1 MPTELT
7 PPPHVPRQVLVT
19 GGAGFIG
26 SNFVRHLLAT
36 DAAVRVVTLDALT
49 YAGRLANLGSAM
61 SDPRHRFV
69 QGDVCDAALVRQ
81 VLREHNIDTVIHFA
95 AESHVDR
102 SITGPAPFITT
113 NVVGTFVLLEAARD
127 VWGEGGFA
135 DVRFHHVSTD
145 EVFGSLHQQ
154 DAPFDDDT
162 PYAPNSP
169 YSASKAASD
178 HLARAYH
185 HTYGLPITGTNCS
198 NNFGPFQHAEKFIPT
213 VIRSCVN
220 GQPVPVYG
228 TGMNV
233 RDWLYVDDHCRAI
246 EQVVRCGAPGRIYL
260 VGARNERQNL
270 DVARLVCRFV
280 AEALG
285 QPAERCLEL
294 IELVTDRPGHDFR
307 YAIDPSRLEREVG
320 WRPAESFETALRKT
334 VDWYLANRWCLATT
348 T

>member
-1 MPTELT
+1 MPSDLT
-7 PPPHVPRQVLVT
+7 PAAHLPRRVLVT

-36 DAAVRVVTLDALT
+36 DPAVRIVTLDALT

-61 SDPRHRFV
+61 TDPRHTLV
-69 QGDVCDAALVRQ
+69 QADICDAAVVRGA
-81 VLREHNIDTVIHFA
+81 LREHAIDTVVHFA

-102 SITGPAPFITT
+102 SIAGPAPFITT
-113 NVVGTFVLLEAARD
+113 NVVGTFTLLEAARD
-127 VWGEGGFA
+127 VWGEGRVN

-145 EVFGSLHQQ
+145 EVFGSLAAHEP
-154 DAPFDDDT
+154 PFDDDT

-169 YSASKAASD
+169 YSASKAGSD

-185 HTYGLPITGTNCS
+185 HTYGLPVTGTNCS
-198 NNFGPFQHAEKFIPT
+198 NNFGPYQHAEKFIPT

-220 GQPVPVYG
+220 RQPVPVYG

-233 RDWLYVDDHCRAI
+233 RDWLYVDDHCRAVD
-246 EQVVRCGAPGRIYL
+246 QVVRCGVPGKIYL

-270 DVARLVCRFV
+270 DVARLICRLV

-285 QPAERCLEL
+285 QPAEHCLDL
-294 IELVTDRPGHDFR
+294 IQLVTDRAGHDFR

-320 WRPAESFETALRKT
+320 WRPAESFETGLRKT
-334 VDWYLANRWCLATT
+334 VEWYLTNRWCLETT
-348 T
+348 

>member
-1 MPTELT
+1 
-7 PPPHVPRQVLVT
+7 VLVT

-36 DAAVRVVTLDALT
+36 DPAVRIVTLDVLT
-49 YAGRLANLGSAM
+49 YAGRLANLGTAM
-61 SDPRHRFV
+61 TDPRHSFV
-69 QGDVCDAALVRQ
+69 QGDICDAALVRRA
-81 VLREHNIDTVIHFA
+81 LREHAIDTVVHFA

-102 SITGPAPFITT
+102 SIAGPAPFITT
-113 NVVGTFVLLEAARD
+113 NVVGTFILLEAARD
-127 VWGEGGFA
+127 AWSEGRVA

-145 EVFGSLHQQ
+145 EVFGSLAEH
-154 DAPFDDDT
+154 DSPFDDDT

-169 YSASKAASD
+169 SSASKAGSD

-185 HTYGLPITGTNCS
+185 HTYGLPVTGTNCS
-198 NNFGPFQHAEKFIPT
+198 NNFGPYQHAEKFIPT

-233 RDWLYVDDHCRAI
+233 RDWLYVDDHCRAVD
-246 EQVVRCGAPGRIYL
+246 QVVRCGAPGKIYL

-270 DVARLVCRFV
+270 DVARLICRLV

-285 QPAERCLEL
+285 QPAEHYLDL
-294 IELVTDRPGHDFR
+294 IQMVTDRAGHDFR
-307 YAIDPSRLEREVG
+307 YALDWSNLESLG
-320 WRPAESFETALRKT
+320 WRPEVPFDEGLRAT
-334 VDWYLANRWCLATT
+334 VEWYRDRARQGAAR
-348 T
+348 